1 MGYDAIDLWDFKKNI
16 ATYMFIPFF
25 LGVTFLMQ
33 DLFVSRVT
41 KTISQK
47 KMLQRKRKRGWFTKE
62 QMQKTLNWST
72 SLWLQKIMVRYS
84 PPVLG
89 FACHHCPMFLKCCM
103 FLSLYLPTNSGPISR
118 APWSTARNLATSVC
132 GRLLAISIKV
142 VSGGLQVTYIALISL
157 LECFLCPTLPMWDIK
172 LQGIQLT

>member
-1 MGYDAIDLWDFKKNI
+1 
-16 ATYMFIPFF
+16 MFIPFF

-33 DLFVSRVT
+33 DLFVSRIT

-72 SLWLQKIMVRYS
+72 SLWLQKVMVQYS
-84 PPVLG
+84 PPVLV
-89 FACHHCPMFLKCCM
+89 FACHACPMFLKCCI
-103 FLSLYLPTNSGPISR
+103 FPFTLPPYQLRSYIKSAVEYCEKPGNERLRKTLSHVNQ
-118 APWSTARNLATSVC
+118 
-132 GRLLAISIKV
+132 
-142 VSGGLQVTYIALISL
+142 GGESWVASDIYIALICL
-157 LECFLCPTLPMWDIK
+157 LECFLWPTLPMWDIK